1 MLNLTPANI
10 NDTEYNI
17 YGTSILGNEQKKI
30 KIKPLK
36 IIKKHKIKKI

>member
-17 YGTSILGNEQKKI
+17 YGTSILGNEQKKNKNKTI
-30 KIKPLK
+30 KNN
-36 IIKKHKIKKI
+36 KKTQNK